1 MKSSRSIGVLIAL
14 AVLLAVYDGLKE
26 MRNFSTVVALIV
38 VLSLVSAWFIFQLV
52 VNRFFPEEEA
62 VEGQPRTNR
71 FTPLSEWARL
81 SIRIPS
87 PGPRRITPP
96 KPGSFFLR
104 AEGAVQA
111 ERSVEKPVEMDRTA
125 AAKAEVASARAKV
138 QRIVQT
144 LCMVPGITSAAIV
157 STGGIVLVSAPAGA
171 IEHSR
176 ASAVTVSMFE
186 LGTRIVTEFGRNQLE
201 EIMVRGDR
209 GEVIFQRIVKEA
221 FIMVLVQ
228 KDTPI
233 GRVVR
238 ETKHAADLA
247 AVLMAT

>member
-1 MKSSRSIGVLIAL
+1 MKSSRSIGALIAL

-26 MRNFSTVVALIV
+26 MSNFSTVVALIV
-38 VLSLVSAWFIFQLV
+38 ILSLVSAWLIIQLV
-52 VNRFFPEEEA
+52 INKFFSEEEDA
-62 VEGQPRTNR
+62 EGQPKTNR
-71 FTPLSEWARL
+71 FAPISEWIRL
-81 SIRIPS
+81 NSRIPS
-87 PGPRRITPP
+87 PGPRRIAPP
-96 KPGSFFLR
+96 RLGSFLR
-104 AEGAVQA
+104 VEGTAQV
-111 ERSVEKPVEMDRTA
+111 ERPVERDRTA
-125 AAKAEVASARAKV
+125 AAKAEVANARAKV

-144 LCMVPGITSAAIV
+144 LCTVPGITSAAIV
-157 STGGIVLVSAPAGA
+157 STGGIVLVSAPMGA

-201 EIMVRGDR
+201 EIMVRGDC
-209 GEVIFQRIVKEA
+209 GEVFFQRIVKEA